1 MSIIDVKDMYCEK
14 CVERITGLLTEE
26 GLGFE
31 VDLKERTVTVDGD
44 SKEVNTAI
52 EALED
57 LGFSPKL
64 RF

>member
-1 MSIIDVKDMYCEK
+1 MAIIDVQDMHCEK

-26 GLGFE
+26 GIGFE
-31 VDLKERTVTVDGD
+31 VNLKEKTVTVDGNAQ
-44 SKEVNTAI
+44 EVNTAV

-64 RF
+64 RC

>member
-1 MSIIDVKDMYCEK
+1 MSVIDVKDMHCEK

-44 SKEVNTAI
+44 FKEVNTAI